1 MTTWNMLNRWREVK
15 ERSEKELWRALSGN
29 LLKKVPITCH
39 CSTNAPKPTRLLDL
53 FFLQNISFEIEPA
66 LQNFTY
72 CMNGSRSV
80 PLFQFF
86 PCLELFGNRSL
97 KTLRKISSKGEV
109 LRRRTKWGTVD
120 LATCWRLH
128 RGWRWGILP
137 DTGWKTWFLLSGT
150 SLFHCW

>member
-1 MTTWNMLNRWREVK
+1 MFIFHIHDYVKNLNRWREVK
-15 ERSEKELWRALSGN
+15 ERSEKELWPALSGN

-53 FFLQNISFEIEPA
+53 FFLQNISFEMERV

-86 PCLELFGNRSL
+86 PCLELFGYRSQ
-97 KTLRKISSKGEV
+97 KTLRKFPARGKFPGEEQNGEP
-109 LRRRTKWGTVD
+109 LTLL
-120 LATCWRLH
+120 LA
-128 RGWRWGILP
+128 LP
-137 DTGWKTWFLLSGT
+137 
-150 SLFHCW
+150 